1 MKKAGIKVNNLN
13 LHRDLDANGNRENA
27 HQNFGVNQNDEFN
40 AFRGRG
46 HRIG

>member
-1 MKKAGIKVNNLN
+1 MNKFGIKVNNLN
-13 LHRDLDANGNRENA
+13 LHRDLDANGQRENRQ
-27 HQNFGVNQNDEFN
+27 QNFGVQEDDEFA